1 MLDKEV
7 FKENMNKL
15 MYLFKNWNFDPS
27 DPNEARAWYEMF
39 KHFDNSRFECM
50 VEKYIDNE
58 KFPPTVAGL
67 KAWDI
72 APRKTMDQIKHEQYM
87 EQMEKEREKEKIN
100 AGA

>member
-7 FKENMNKL
+7 FKRNMDKL

-39 KHFDNSRFECM
+39 KHFDNYRFEYM
-50 VEKYIDNE
+50 VNQYIDNE

-67 KAWDI
+67 KAWDT
-72 APRKTMDQIKHEQYM
+72 APKKTIDQINHEKLIK
-87 EQMEKEREKEKIN
+87 EQVN
-100 AGA
+100 A